1 MKKINEIIDFF
12 KKIEINNNSINSDMM
27 IDEEAIINNSI
38 KNKEN
43 KINKIII
50 KNEENKEEL
59 EEKTEK
65 IIIIYF
71 QI

>member
-38 KNKEN
+38 K
-43 KINKIII
+43 
-50 KNEENKEEL
+50 EEL

-71 QI
+71 QIWNKNENRKCKE

>member
-1 MKKINEIIDFF
+1 
-12 KKIEINNNSINSDMM
+12 MM